1 MAADE
6 EGQMRLTKLGHSCVR
21 LEKDGAVLVIDP
33 GGWSGAGVL
42 SGASAVLVTHEH
54 PDHLD
59 ADEVRAAMAGDP
71 GLELWTN
78 ATVAGQFGDF
88 GARVHAVDH
97 GDTFTAAGFDVHVYG
112 HDHAQIYRE
121 IPIVLNTGFAVDGE
135 VFHPGDSLTVPEDR
149 VPTLLVP
156 LAAPWLKASE
166 MIDYAREVAPQ
177 RAYAI
182 HDAILNA
189 NGLELMERMLQL
201 AAKPSGAAFSR
212 LEPGSTVDL

>member
-1 MAADE
+1 
-6 EGQMRLTKLGHSCVR
+6 MRLTKLGHSCVR
-21 LEKDGAVLVIDP
+21 LEQDGAALVIDP
-33 GGWSGAGVL
+33 GIWSGAADAL
-42 SGASAVLVTHEH
+42 NGASAVLITHEH

-59 ADEVRAAMAGDP
+59 ADAVRAALDGQP

-78 ATVAGQFGDF
+78 ASVAGQFGDF

-112 HDHAQIYRE
+112 HDHAQIHRD
-121 IPIVLNTGFAVDGE
+121 IPIVVNTGFAVAGE

-149 VPTLLVP
+149 VPTLLLP
-156 LAAPWLKASE
+156 LAAPWLKAGE

-189 NGLELMERMLQL
+189 NGLGLMERMMQL
-201 AAKPSGAAFSR
+201 AAQPSGAAFAR
-212 LEPGSTVDL
+212 LEPGTTVDL